1 MKIEEAKKKAIEG
14 DPEAIKEVL
23 TYIDYLEKEVRR
35 IRHNE
40 ESFNKYF
47 LKEKKTNER
56 VDRNEM

>member
-14 DPEAIKEVL
+14 DAEAIKEVL
-23 TYIDYLEKEVRR
+23 EYIEYLEKEIARV
-35 IRHNE
+35 RHNE

-47 LKEKKTNER
+47 LKEKTNER